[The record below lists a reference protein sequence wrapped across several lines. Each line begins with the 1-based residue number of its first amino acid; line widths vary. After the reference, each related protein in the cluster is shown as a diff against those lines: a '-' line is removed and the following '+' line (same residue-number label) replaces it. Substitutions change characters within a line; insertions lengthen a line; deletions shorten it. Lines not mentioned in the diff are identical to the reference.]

1 MASTNSYDELV
12 QLQLNKPKSNRFN
25 GESRRLAMTSTNGLS
40 HVTVDR
46 KHLNASKAEGLACG
60 IGLQRIKKP
69 VKLTW
74 RAEGANERHGGP

>member
-1 MASTNSYDELV
+1 M
-12 QLQLNKPKSNRFN
+12 
-25 GESRRLAMTSTNGLS
+25 STNGLS
-40 HVTVDR
+40 HITVDR

-74 RAEGANERHGGP
+74 RAEGANERHGGTLMGLPLEHLHGDGERKL